1 MGPPQNAD
9 RPKADSD
16 HSHPTVGSRRWLVR
30 PRAVVLSR
38 FEIWMLLEEIAQ
50 SLGTVGLREALTDW
64 HFIGDIA
71 AALFSIGFIVWAV
84 IAIARCLPPKS
95 K

>member
-1 MGPPQNAD
+1 M
-9 RPKADSD
+9 
-16 HSHPTVGSRRWLVR
+16 VGTAEGGGTEQVR
-30 PRAVVLSR
+30 
-38 FEIWMLLEEIAQ
+38 IWMLLEEIAQ

-84 IAIARCLPPKS
+84 IAIVRCLPLKS

>member
-1 MGPPQNAD
+1 V
-9 RPKADSD
+9 
-16 HSHPTVGSRRWLVR
+16 VGTAEGGGTEQVRIWL
-30 PRAVVLSR
+30 
-38 FEIWMLLEEIAQ
+38 LLEEIAQ

>member
-1 MGPPQNAD
+1 M
-9 RPKADSD
+9 
-16 HSHPTVGSRRWLVR
+16 
-30 PRAVVLSR
+30 
-38 FEIWMLLEEIAQ
+38 MLEEIAQ

-64 HFIGDIA
+64 RFIGDIA

-84 IAIARCLPPKS
+84 IAIARCPPPKS

>member
-1 MGPPQNAD
+1 M
-9 RPKADSD
+9 S
-16 HSHPTVGSRRWLVR
+16 
-30 PRAVVLSR
+30 
-38 FEIWMLLEEIAQ
+38 LEDIAE
-50 SLGTVGLREALTDW
+50 SLRTVGLRGAWTDW

-84 IAIARCLPPKS
+84 IAIVRCLPQKS

>member
-1 MGPPQNAD
+1 
-9 RPKADSD
+9 
-16 HSHPTVGSRRWLVR
+16 
-30 PRAVVLSR
+30 
-38 FEIWMLLEEIAQ
+38 MLLEEIAQ
-50 SLGTVGLREALTDW
+50 SLGTVGLREALADW
-64 HFIGDIA
+64 HFIGRIA

>member
-1 MGPPQNAD
+1 M
-9 RPKADSD
+9 S
-16 HSHPTVGSRRWLVR
+16 
-30 PRAVVLSR
+30 
-38 FEIWMLLEEIAQ
+38 LEEIAQ
-50 SLGTVGLREALTDW
+50 SLGTAGLRGALTDW

-84 IAIARCLPPKS
+84 IAVVRCLPPKS